1 MRLKGLH
8 HISMITGNARANFDF
23 YTKVLGLRLVKKT
36 VNQDSPYTYHLYY
49 ADEIGNPG
57 TTLTFFEI
65 PDAIRGSKGYNSI
78 ARVGL
83 RVPND
88 EALAY
93 WEERLTMFHVK
104 HSGVYEQFDR
114 NVLDFE
120 DVDGLSVQLIS
131 DRRNEGVAGGTPW
144 EGSPVPSEFAI
155 IGLGPVLFSTLKK
168 EKTDRVLSKV
178 LGFDRMGAFEDDEKL
193 VTVFQVGEGGN
204 GAEVQLEGNF
214 KDAHAVE
221 GIGSVHHVAFR
232 VEDDAELR
240 EWVEYIQDL
249 GYPNSGFVD
258 RHYFH
263 SLYFRE
269 ENGILIE
276 LATDGPGFKTDFEKE
291 RGTYVELPPALENRR
306 AEIEA
311 HLTELDTDI

>member
-1 MRLKGLH
+1 MELRGLH
-8 HISMITGNARANFDF
+8 HISIITENARANFDF

-36 VNQDSPYTYHLYY
+36 VNQDDPYTYHLYY

-57 TTLTFFEI
+57 TTVTFFEI
-65 PDAIRGSKGYNSI
+65 PRANRGKKGYNSI
-78 ARVGL
+78 ARMGL

-88 EALAY
+88 AALAY

-104 HSGVYEQFDR
+104 HEGVYEQFDR
-114 NVLDFE
+114 KVLDFE
-120 DVDGLSVQLIS
+120 DVDGLAIQLMS
-131 DRRNEGVAGGTPW
+131 DQRDKGVAGGKPW
-144 EGSPVPSEFAI
+144 SESPVPVEFAI
-155 IGLGPVLFSTLKK
+155 LGLGPVLFSTLKK
-168 EKTDRVLSKV
+168 EKTDRVLTKV
-178 LGFDRMGAFEDDEKL
+178 LGFDRVGAYEDDERL

-204 GAEVQLEGNF
+204 GAEVQLEANF
-214 KDAHAVE
+214 KDPHAVE

-232 VEDDAELR
+232 VADDAELQ
-240 EWVEYIQDL
+240 EWIQYIQDL

-263 SLYFRE
+263 SFYFRE

-276 LATDGPGFKTDFEKE
+276 LATDGPGFQTDFEKE
-291 RGTYVELPPALENRR
+291 HGTYVELPPDLEGRR

-311 HLTELDTDI
+311 HLTDLNSDV